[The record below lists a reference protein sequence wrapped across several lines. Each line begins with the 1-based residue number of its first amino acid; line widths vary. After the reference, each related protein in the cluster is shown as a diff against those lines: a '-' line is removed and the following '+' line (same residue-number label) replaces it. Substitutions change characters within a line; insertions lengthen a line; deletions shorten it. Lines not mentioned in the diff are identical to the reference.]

1 MNPDSHVWWEFNI
14 EGSENFE
21 QQIIYVWSP
30 SDLAQD
36 ASLVEI
42 FRSHFLSDQRNAS
55 LSVIGLATSRL
66 TNEPQR
72 CIAPFGEI
80 IAVSNRFNDL
90 VKPIDYKIEASEEI
104 IRWATAIQSRGLWH
118 SFVAMNVPIE
128 DPFKLAMSGADLIES
143 KDANTPLGQCL
154 LKDKSDKISVTIDCS
169 WLGEFETGSQ
179 RATVEIVKELA
190 AREEIESISLAAL
203 PSGLP
208 TYASELRSLSK
219 VFIEDSSDCFSDIYW
234 RPYQPS
240 EPIDL
245 SYIRGK
251 AKRFVLT
258 VLDLI
263 AYDNLAYHST
273 KESWL
278 WYRELFRNALLSA
291 DAITAISSDIQKQV
305 TAAVSTLEKK
315 RVVAARLGTD
325 HLKGSIDRTD
335 DSRFISGIEIK
346 RDSYIFC
353 IGTNFAH
360 KNRDFAIKVMKEVRI
375 TKPNCEL
382 VFAGLELNSKQSGE
396 QFNFEEIVKGYD
408 WISVLG
414 SVASDDRNWLYSN
427 AICTLYPT
435 TAEGFGFVPFES
447 AKFDSPTVF
456 TKFGPLAELLP
467 TSKAAGSW
475 TVKDYSNQVLEILES
490 SEKATNSISQIE
502 HDSSELTWKACAS
515 DVLEAFKVAL
525 ELPPINSTPSTSFQR
540 EIDAIKNSL
549 SWRVTKPLRQFHE
562 FVKSTF

>member
-1 MNPDSHVWWEFNI
+1 MNLDSQVWWEFSI
-14 EGSENFE
+14 EGDGYAG
-21 QQIIYVWSP
+21 QQTISVWS
-30 SDLAQD
+30 SSSFLEDVLLMDLL
-36 ASLVEI
+36 S
-42 FRSHFLSDQRNAS
+42 SHFLSDQRNAS
-55 LSVIGLATSRL
+55 LSVIGLATSRP
-66 TNEPQR
+66 TNEPLR
-72 CIAPFGEI
+72 CIAPFGDI
-80 IAVSNRFNDL
+80 IAVTNRFNDL
-90 VKPIDYKIEASEEI
+90 VKPIDCKLEASEEI
-104 IRWATAIQSRGLWH
+104 VRWATAIQSRGLWH
-118 SFVAMNVPIE
+118 SFVAMNVPTE
-128 DPFKLAMSGADLIES
+128 DTFKLAMNGADLIES
-143 KDANTPLGQCL
+143 KDTNTPLGQFL
-154 LKDKSDKISVTIDCS
+154 LKDKGDKISVTIDCS

-190 AREEIESISLAAL
+190 AREEIEAIRLAAL

-219 VFIEDSSDCFSDIYW
+219 VNIEDSSDCFSDIYW

-245 SYIRGK
+245 NFIRGK
-251 AKRFVLT
+251 ANRFVLT

-305 TAAVSTLEKK
+305 TAAVSTLEEK

-325 HLKGSIDRTD
+325 HLRGSIDRTD
-335 DSRFISGIEIK
+335 ESRFISGIEIK

-360 KNRDFAIKVMKEVRI
+360 KNRDFAIEVMKEVRI

-382 VFAGLELNSKQSGE
+382 VFAGLELNNKQSGE
-396 QFNFEEIVKGYD
+396 QFNFVETVKD
-408 WISVLG
+408 HSWISALG
-414 SVASDDRNWLYSN
+414 SVSSDDRNWLYSN

-467 TSKAAGSW
+467 TSNAAGNW
-475 TVKDYSNQVLEILES
+475 TVKDYANQVLEILES
-490 SEKATNSISQIE
+490 SEKARNSISQIE

-515 DVLEAFKVAL
+515 DVLDAFKVAL
-525 ELPPINSTPSTSFQR
+525 KLPPINSTPNTSFQH

-549 SWRVTKPLRQFHE
+549 SWKVTKPVRYMHRKLTGH
-562 FVKSTF
+562 